1 MHAKAESLACIFFD
15 RYKRWIMGE
24 KVRLADIAEK
34 TGVSIV
40 SVSKALS
47 GKGGVS
53 KAKLEEIKKVAS
65 ELGYEPHTYAA
76 RHPSC
81 HVGII
86 VRESFLTRFSSFYW
100 QMYQYM
106 NKIAS
111 LMGSFT
117 MLEVLTPDT
126 EDGTEMP
133 RILEEGKVD
142 AYVVV
147 GNLSEEYLEEMRKRY
162 KVPFVYLDFADDDDS
177 HDCVI
182 SDSFYGAYAMTNYLY
197 DMGHT
202 SIAYVGTVLAT
213 GSITDRFLG
222 YQKAVIE
229 HGGRIKKEWVIDD
242 RDVRSGFIDVEKKL
256 ILPRDMPTA
265 FFCNCDLTAGHLI
278 KKLEKNGYRVPRD
291 ISVAGYDNYTYPG
304 VCDTEITT
312 YEVDIEEMSR
322 QAVELAL
329 QGAWG
334 EPHKLGLHIVCG
346 KLIEKKSVKKLHS

>member
-1 MHAKAESLACIFFD
+1 
-15 RYKRWIMGE
+15 MGE

-53 KAKLEEIKKVAS
+53 RQKLEEIQRVAK

-86 VRESFLTRFSSFYW
+86 AKESYLTRFSSFYW
-100 QMYQYM
+100 QMYQHM

-111 LMGSFT
+111 FMGSFA
-117 MLEVLTPDT
+117 MLEVLNS
-126 EDGTEMP
+126 EMEENLEMP
-133 RILEEGKVD
+133 RLLEEGKIDTLIVL
-142 AYVVV
+142 
-147 GNLSEEYLEEMRKRY
+147 GNLKEDYLGSLREKFNL
-162 KVPFVYLDFADDDDS
+162 PIVYLDFADSDEN

-202 SIAYVGTVLAT
+202 RIAYVGTLLST
-213 GSITDRFLG
+213 GSITDRYLG
-222 YQKAVIE
+222 YEKSVIE
-229 HGGRIKKEWVIDD
+229 HGGRVKKEWIIDD
-242 RDVRSGFIDVEKKL
+242 RDLKPGITDTENKL
-256 ILPRDMPTA
+256 ILPKDMPTA
-265 FFCNCDLTAGHLI
+265 FFCNCDLTAGFLI
-278 KKLEKNGYRVPRD
+278 NKLKKNGYRVPRD
-291 ISVAGYDNYTYPG
+291 ISVAGYDNFTYPG

-334 EPHKLGLHIVCG
+334 ENHKRGLHIVCG
-346 KLIEKKSVKKLHS
+346 KLVIKNSVRKLHS

>member
-1 MHAKAESLACIFFD
+1 
-15 RYKRWIMGE
+15 MGE

-53 KAKLEEIKKVAS
+53 RQKLEEIQKVAK

-86 VRESFLTRFSSFYW
+86 TRDGYMARFSSFYW

-106 NKIAS
+106 NKIS
-111 LMGSFT
+111 SMMGSFA
-117 MLEVLTPDT
+117 MLEILSPDM
-126 EDGTEMP
+126 EKNLEMP
-133 RILEEGKVD
+133 RLLEEGKID
-142 AYVVV
+142 AYVVM
-147 GNLSEEYLEEMRKRY
+147 GNISDEYLEEMRRRY
-162 KVPFVYLDFADDDDS
+162 NIPFVYLDFADSDES
-177 HDCVI
+177 HTCVI

-197 DMGHT
+197 DMGHEK
-202 SIAYVGTVLAT
+202 IAYVGTLLST
-213 GSITDRFLG
+213 GSITDRYLG
-222 YQKAVIE
+222 YQKSVLE
-229 HGGRIKKEWVIDD
+229 HGGRIKKEWIIDD
-242 RDVRSGFIDVEKKL
+242 RDLKSGYIDTEKKL
-256 ILPRDMPTA
+256 ILPKDMPTA

-278 KKLEKNGYRVPRD
+278 RKLERSGYRVPRD
-291 ISVAGYDNYTYPG
+291 ISVAGYDNYMYPG

-312 YEVDIEEMSR
+312 YRVDLEEMSR

-334 EPHKLGLHIVCG
+334 ETHKKGVHIVSG
-346 KLIEKKSVKKLHS
+346 KLVKKDSVRKIN